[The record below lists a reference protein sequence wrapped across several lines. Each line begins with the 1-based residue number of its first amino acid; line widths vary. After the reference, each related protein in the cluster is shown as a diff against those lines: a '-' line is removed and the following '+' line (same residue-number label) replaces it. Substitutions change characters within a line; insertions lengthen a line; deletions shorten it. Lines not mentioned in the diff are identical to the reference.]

1 MTLSKTFVTEFKNKV
16 IIEPLPISKCS
27 FISEDELM
35 INDNTV
41 IQGYAKKDKNIIF
54 ISLMGRKA
62 LQSPSK
68 CCEDIINSEIFCNPT
83 LLNDGLNVYWLI
95 YKTKNNYAI
104 FNYDYNKGDSE
115 VKHLVN
121 YSLANL
127 NTVFNDVNLI
137 NSDKGIRNE
146 IADVIQSIWNNMHCG
161 SDKRMVFIILTWLL
175 LEHKDIP
182 FVNVLNELGGGTL
195 SLSQYFD
202 KIKENADNL
211 DTDEGIERY
220 TKWNKFFHTIKGNHL
235 INAFR
240 SIYTYKLREQMD
252 DNNEIMK
259 KQMKFFNETIDAI
272 QNQNAD
278 DYGIHIASM
287 IYDNVYKK
295 YGPNIDITKVAFEL
309 ENKWNNRLAN
319 NTVAAK
325 GQIYTHTMMK
335 DLIIEILSTE
345 IKGNNELQRCYDPTC
360 GTGGFGKKF
369 FKFCEKENVNNVI
382 VYENE
387 VDMDCSNMA
396 WIEGL
401 CSLMD
406 VRTFNKDCFDPEL
419 RNELIKRNS
428 IDYLLMNPPY
438 GMNKGKFF
446 GFPKG
451 FTWDEDDRDKS
462 KLKPTEWTFC
472 RYNMETFMKQGGWFA
487 FVIPVSCVSE
497 NKQNVYDKRRM
508 IQECEIWFVIKI
520 REDIFTPQAGKACCI
535 VMGRYVNGWR
545 TNDEIKTWKTKCI
558 DFTDDGGEIKAKKG
572 EVEYDYQNLK
582 KLWYERIL
590 NNKCLDG
597 ICERAGGVNGALN
610 SILYEET
617 DNDYYEE
624 IVLTEDVNWIYTK
637 REKVNINDQKLAF
650 YTSIENRR
658 HVMFMNIMNKF
669 DTSKCSPLEN
679 NNVEWREVRIDEL
692 FELVKCKGYN
702 TKDLKDGPYPLIMS
716 VSTNNGIQRYVDK
729 WCVDTEEI
737 GCPVITVPVTGSVGY
752 CFVQKG
758 KFCVSDNVPP
768 NILKPTDKYKFIEDD
783 LVKIA
788 FLMTQKFTKIYS
800 YSTKLNN
807 SRLMNETVILP
818 FDKRNDEIVDLNKI
832 CCIHANDKFS
842 RFDEMM
848 MKMNEELNALE
859 KI

>member
-1 MTLSKTFVTEFKNKV
+1 MSLSKTFVTEFKNKV

-27 FISEDELM
+27 FVTKDELM
-35 INDNTV
+35 INDNTE

-68 CCEDIINSEIFCNPT
+68 YCEDIINSEIFCNPM
-83 LLNDGLNVYWLI
+83 LLNDRLNVYWLI

-104 FNYDYNKGDSE
+104 FNYDYNKEGFE

-295 YGPNIDITKVAFEL
+295 YGSNIDITKVAFEL

-360 GTGGFGKKF
+360 GTGGFSKKF

-497 NKQNVYDKRRM
+497 NKQNTYDKRRM
-508 IQECEIWFVIKI
+508 IHECEIWFVIKI

-582 KLWYERIL
+582 NLWYERIL

-624 IVLTEDVNWIYTK
+624 IVLTEDMNWIYTK
-637 REKVNINDQKLAF
+637 REKVNVSDQKLAF
-650 YTSIENRR
+650 YTSTENRR
-658 HVMFMNIMNKF
+658 HVMFMNRMNKF
-669 DTSKCSPLEN
+669 NTSKCSPLEN

-692 FELVKCKGYN
+692 FELVNGVKTFDQNLSK
-702 TKDLKDGPYPLIMS
+702 GPYPYIS
-716 VSTNNGIQRYVDK
+716 ASSSNNGITGYVNEFSY
-729 WCVDTEEI
+729 DTNEN
-737 GCPVITVPVTGSVGY
+737 CVITVAGFGSSGS

-758 KFCVSDNVPP
+758 KFAIRGHGSIM
-768 NILKPTDKYKFIEDD
+768 ILSLKIQYKYLTEDD

-788 FLMTQKFTKIYS
+788 FLMTQKFGKIYS
-800 YSTKLNN
+800 YNNSLNN

-832 CCIHANDKFS
+832 CCIHVNDKFS
-842 RFDEMM
+842 RFDEIMM
-848 MKMNEELNALE
+848 NMNEELNALE